1 MASFDENGLKVDRI
15 ADIYAGIQNSLRT
28 SFGDAIDLDERQ
40 PIGIISA
47 IFSERIG
54 QLHELLES
62 VYLASF
68 PSQAFGIYLDYLC
81 ALNGVSR
88 RPATSSV
95 VDVTFTRS
103 NEPSDGNVTIP
114 AGTSVKDSTGSAI
127 TWNTNTETFI
137 ASGES
142 TVTVRATC
150 SETGTNSAAPN
161 TLTVMTTVPSDV
173 ASVTN
178 LESANIGSEEESDS
192 ELRARREQSLGKT
205 ATPTQV
211 GLTSALLNMPEIAS
225 ATVVV
230 NDRQI
235 EDSDG
240 RPPHCFEAYVSPITG
255 QSLGQETEILF
266 DSEIVE
272 NDVITINIDGVQIG
286 QTTAVADVATTL
298 DNICVILASSELVL
312 IARPTSNTAIEVTS
326 ATSDSYVIDITSA
339 NGVGVTESVVSA
351 PSGLINKVAQ
361 TLWDSKAVGIKTHG
375 DITGEAID
383 VDGYPR
389 PVNFSTIS
397 PVPVYVKY
405 TLTVNSMDSY
415 EAETDDKIKNAVA
428 AYAQINYTA
437 GVDVLN
443 YELLC
448 IASDLGL
455 SSQGV
460 IGLQVETSLDNI
472 AFTTDNV
479 NIGVEEFALIEAQN
493 VTVNVSE

>member
-47 IFSERIG
+47 IFSERLG

-103 NEPSDGNVTIP
+103 NEPSEGNVTIP

-127 TWNTNTETFI
+127 TWNTNNETFI

-178 LESANIGSEEESDS
+178 LEEATIGSEEESDN
-192 ELRARREQSLGKT
+192 ELRSRREQALGKT
-205 ATPTQV
+205 ATPTQI
-211 GLTSALLNMPEIAS
+211 GLTSALLNMPDIAS

-230 NDRQI
+230 NDSDV
-235 EDSDG
+235 EDAEG

-255 QSLGQETEILF
+255 QTLGQETEILF
-266 DSEIVE
+266 DSEIV
-272 NDVITINIDGVQIG
+272 NGDVITVNIDGSQVG
-286 QTTAVADVATTL
+286 QTTAVADVTTTL
-298 DNICVILASSELVL
+298 VNICAVLETSELVL
-312 IARPTSNTAIEVTS
+312 VARPTSNVSIEVVS
-326 ATSDSYVIDITSA
+326 ATSDSYVIDVTSA

-361 TLWDSKAVGIKTHG
+361 TLWDSKSVGIGTHG
-375 DITGEAID
+375 TITGEAID

-389 PVNFSTIS
+389 PVSFSTIS
-397 PVPVYVKY
+397 SVPVYVKY
-405 TLTVNSMDSY
+405 TLTVNFMENY
-415 EAETDDKIKNAVA
+415 EAETSEKIKDAVVTF
-428 AYAQINYTA
+428 AQINYTA

-443 YELLC
+443 YELLS

-455 SSQGV
+455 SNQGV

-472 AFTTDNV
+472 TYTTDNLSV
-479 NIGVEEFALIEAQN
+479 GVEEFALIEDQN